1 MVFLFLCRTQ
11 LGSSDFVSRV
21 FVPTMVRHMNQVL
34 MTQVAG
40 GRTVELDLSR
50 AVMPHPPLVG
60 VNDAYG
66 DYGLLLTF
74 AVYMA
79 NMVLFL
85 SKIVNE
91 KVAKLRQALR
101 LAGQRQSQHFISWG
115 LLFFLTNLA
124 TTTLLILLGLAF
136 GFKFFR
142 ETTAAVY
149 ILTFFIFGCAL
160 VPWVF
165 LFDTITRS
173 TEAVSL

>member
-1 MVFLFLCRTQ
+1 LLLLCRAQ

-34 MTQVAG
+34 LSEIAERAVN
-40 GRTVELDLSR
+40 LDLSR
-50 AVMPHPPLVG
+50 AVMPHPPLEG

-85 SKIVNE
+85 SKVVNE

-101 LAGQRQSQHFISWG
+101 LAGQRQSQHFLSWG

-124 TTTLLILLGLAF
+124 TTTLLILFGLAF

-142 ETTAAVY
+142 ETSAAVY